1 MVTPSLALEISTVHA
16 RDAYELIY
24 QHPPRPSDR
33 EEGDRL
39 LDVAAE
45 WDAIADNLRGPDH
58 CYCGR
63 PLADLPVEGTFESE
77 TADGVPVLALQVTC
91 PCRGY
96 TLSRIAPHPVVEAA
110 LAVAR
115 RVV

>member
-1 MVTPSLALEISTVHA
+1 MTPSLALEISTVHA

-63 PLADLPVEGTFESE
+63 PLASLPIDGTYAAE
-77 TADGVPVLALQVTC
+77 TDDGVPVLALQHTC

-96 TLSRIAPHPVVEAA
+96 TLSRIAPHPVVAAA

-115 RVV
+115 RAA